1 MLRCVSDLKKQ
12 LIGMVHQAAA
22 VIIVL
27 SIVSSRRIYGWS
39 DSSTIILLII
49 YDSSTIILLTS
60 SYHSLLLPAR
70 PASGLARMV
79 WDVTMTYIR
88 ALIHQRNDAL
98 CIKLS
103 TLARGSKRECNPFS
117 CHVITNKSPSHCER
131 KHHLES
137 LSELLRLQH
146 IENILFIPFRVMRRV
161 RMQPF

>member
-1 MLRCVSDLKKQ
+1 MLLCVSDLKNQ

-60 SYHSLLLPAR
+60 SYHSLLPAR
-70 PASGLARMV
+70 PASGLAGMV

-137 LSELLRLQH
+137 LSELLRLPH

>member
-1 MLRCVSDLKKQ
+1 MLLCVSDLKNQ

-27 SIVSSRRIYGWS
+27 SIVRSRRIYGWS

-60 SYHSLLLPAR
+60 SYHSLLPAR

>member
-1 MLRCVSDLKKQ
+1 MLLCVSDLKNQ

-39 DSSTIILLII
+39 DSSTIILL
-49 YDSSTIILLTS
+49 TS
-60 SYHSLLLPAR
+60 SYHSLLPAR